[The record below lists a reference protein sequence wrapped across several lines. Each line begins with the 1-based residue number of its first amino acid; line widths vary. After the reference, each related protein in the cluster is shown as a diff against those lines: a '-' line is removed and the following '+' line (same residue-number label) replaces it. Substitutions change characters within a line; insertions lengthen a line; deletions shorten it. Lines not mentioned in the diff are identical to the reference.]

1 MTRIKLGISTMPF
14 LKSHFNEIVK
24 AIENTP
30 ESLELD
36 CWEIIEE
43 GFHFLNPKRIKML
56 KDAASTS
63 KTFFTVHAPFAGIN
77 LASPEPLQSVLLD
90 FMDRPLERA
99 HALEAKVFVI
109 HPGLLSP
116 FTIHFPEIAWESFIT
131 SIKHLTKFSEKL
143 GSPKIAVENMAP
155 PYPFLISKC
164 QDIERLF
171 QELGNFDVSLC
182 LDIGHAQKS
191 GGVKPFLKDVGEYI
205 RHVHAHDNIGDRDA
219 HLQIGRGVV
228 DWEFVIH
235 LLEKLK
241 FEGYMVIENNNLG
254 DSYNSV
260 YYLKSLI
267 SS

>member
-1 MTRIKLGISTMPF
+1 MPF
-14 LKSHFNEIVK
+14 IKIHFNEIVK
-24 AIENTP
+24 NIENTP

-63 KTFFTVHAPFAGIN
+63 KTSFTVHAPFAGIN
-77 LASPEPLQSVLLD
+77 LASPEPLQSVILD
-90 FMDRPLERA
+90 FMDKSLERA
-99 HALEAKVFVI
+99 HALEAEIYVI

-116 FTIHFPEIAWESFIT
+116 FTVHFPEIAWESLIT
-131 SIKHLTKFSEKL
+131 SIKHLAKFSEKL
-143 GSPKIAVENMAP
+143 GSPKITVENMAP
-155 PYPFLISKC
+155 PYPFLVSEC
-164 QDIERLF
+164 QDVERLF
-171 QELGNFDVSLC
+171 QELENFDVSLC

-191 GGVKPFLKDVGEYI
+191 GGVKPFLKKLEGYI
-205 RHVHAHDNIGDRDA
+205 AHVHAHDNIGDRDA
-219 HLQIGRGVV
+219 HLQIGKGVV
-228 DWEFVIH
+228 DWQFVVRS
-235 LLEKLK
+235 LEKTK
-241 FEGYMVIENNNLG
+241 FDGYMVVENNSLG